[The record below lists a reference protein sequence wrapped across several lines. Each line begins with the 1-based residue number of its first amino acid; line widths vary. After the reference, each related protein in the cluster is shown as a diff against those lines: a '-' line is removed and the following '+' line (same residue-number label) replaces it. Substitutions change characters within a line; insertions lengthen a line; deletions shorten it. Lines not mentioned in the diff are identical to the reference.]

1 MSGRISALAVYEKD
15 PSTWWAASASGG
27 LLKTVNN
34 GTDFEH
40 QFDKQSTVS
49 IGDVAVCQTD
59 PNIVWVG
66 TGESNPRNSVSWGD
80 GVYKSTDGGKTWT
93 NMGLNKTFQIG
104 RVAIHPEKPDVV
116 YVGALGRLWGPNED
130 RGLYKTTDGGKN
142 WEKILY
148 VDDLTGVIDVELN
161 PKNPD
166 EMLVAT
172 YERSRDLFDG
182 NDPVKKYGAGSAIY
196 YSADGG
202 KTFEKIS
209 AGLPT
214 CKLGRIGIDFFRK
227 DPKFVYAVIESEK
240 IAKEPENAA
249 EAGFRGENA
258 DAGARLTD
266 ITKDGAAEKAGLK
279 TGDIVLEFAGKPIL
293 NSQQLTAA
301 VRRQKA
307 EDKVKVKAARGEEIV
322 EIELTLG
329 KKQAGRGQSP
339 FTGTL
344 GGQAENLQD
353 QQGDN
358 GNEYGGIYLSQDGGK
373 SWERINS
380 LNPRPMYYSQVRVDP
395 ENRDFVYVLGT
406 SLYKSKD
413 GGKTFTADGVTDG
426 IHVDHHAMWI
436 DPRDGRH
443 MVLGNDGGVYVT
455 WDRMLN
461 WDHHNQFA
469 IGQFYHVGIDTRR
482 DYKVYGGLQDN
493 GSWGG
498 PNRSGRENGPVN
510 TDWYNVGGGDGFITL
525 VDPNDP
531 DQIYFESQNGG
542 NGRINLRTGERGF
555 IRPRPARGT
564 TYRFDWKTPFIL
576 SPHNSKIFYS
586 AGNYVFR
593 SVKKGDDIKA
603 ISPEITNSSSGAG
616 SAISESPLQ
625 EGLIYVGTND
635 GAVWVTKDG
644 GQKWEQ
650 IYFKKL
656 DLGNTSITAQA
667 AEERGG
673 RGGRGE
679 SGGGGG
685 AAGGGAGGG
694 EQPAAGGEQ
703 AAGEAAGGEQPAAG
717 GERPGGGRGAG
728 GGRGQ
733 AGPGGGGRGAG
744 GGPGGAPGADQPQP
758 EVPELK
764 KLNDE
769 DAFTG
774 TWTAKASSEQAPR
787 GGFGEFTFYLQLK
800 EDGSISGL
808 TEARGRRQ
816 EIKNGKFNRENGE
829 FSFEV
834 ESPRGVTKY
843 SGKLVDGKLEGK
855 LEAGGGR
862 FTIDFKGEKKDPQS
876 SGLFSIPSRSTQE
889 KEDGVSG
896 VYKAT
901 SENENLPNG
910 KLEFDIELIVNDKN
924 EVSGKISSMMGEL
937 PIVEGKYSPDS
948 KKLTFVGE
956 SDELS
961 VTFNAV
967 VEGKKLNGDMAA
979 SEMGDIK
986 LPFSAEWTSAIE
998 KPAEKQEPAPAE
1010 KKEEPKKEEM
1020 KEEPA
1025 KPAESKQKEGQ
1036 QKEDGVSGVYKATSE
1051 NENLPNGKLEFD
1063 IELMVNDKNEVSGK
1077 ISSMMGELP
1086 IVEGKYSPDSKKL
1099 TFVGESDE
1107 LSVTFNAVVEGK
1119 KLNGDM
1125 AASQMGDIKL
1135 PFSAD
1140 WSSALEKTAEKQEP
1154 APAEKKEEPKK
1165 EEMKEEQAKP
1175 EAAKQEEAPKQEEKK
1190 EEKKEEPKAE
1200 AAPATEKPA
1209 EEAKPEAAKQEGEAP
1224 AAAKDD
1230 PISGTWKG
1238 NMLSDQMPRGMGEF
1252 TMDLKLGAENKVTG
1266 TMNSQRGDNEIS
1278 DGKFDPE
1285 KKTVELV
1292 VESGRFSMNF
1302 NGKLEGEKL
1311 SGDIDM
1317 AGGQFQVGF
1326 EANRTA
1332 KASGEAAAG
1341 EGQAKE
1347 AAQTGKL
1354 ESLIPGPRWVSALE
1368 ASRYKA
1374 GRVYMTLD
1382 GHRSNDDEPY
1392 VFVSDDF
1399 GSTWK
1404 SIRGDLPSG
1413 AGSTRVV
1420 REDIKNENVLYL
1432 GCEFGAWVSVDRG
1445 ENWTK
1450 FGGLPTVAVHDFA
1463 QHPTSGE
1470 MVAATHG
1477 RALWIGDVSAIRQV
1491 SKETMAAKAKLY
1503 APQEVIRW
1511 QSEARAGDTGPRRF
1525 VGQNPGTNARIAYS
1539 LGANAQNV
1547 ELTVSDALGN
1557 VVRRFDEAKTEKG
1570 MHVLEWDF
1578 RPTPRAQ
1585 AAGAGQRGGRGG
1597 FGGGGPGGGGGGR
1610 GGFGPRSAIG
1620 TYLVTLRVD
1629 GEVQNALLKVS
1640 GDPDLPADA
1649 VPLSWEES
1657 FDEFFSEMSDEAEGD
1672 GKDDSDK

>member
-1 MSGRISALAVYEKD
+1 
-15 PSTWWAASASGG
+15 
-27 LLKTVNN
+27 
-34 GTDFEH
+34 
-40 QFDKQSTVS
+40 
-49 IGDVAVCQTD
+49 
-59 PNIVWVG
+59 
-66 TGESNPRNSVSWGD
+66 
-80 GVYKSTDGGKTWT
+80 
-93 NMGLNKTFQIG
+93 
-104 RVAIHPEKPDVV
+104 
-116 YVGALGRLWGPNED
+116 
-130 RGLYKTTDGGKN
+130 
-142 WEKILY
+142 
-148 VDDLTGVIDVELN
+148 
-161 PKNPD
+161 
-166 EMLVAT
+166 
-172 YERSRDLFDG
+172 
-182 NDPVKKYGAGSAIY
+182 
-196 YSADGG
+196 
-202 KTFEKIS
+202 
-209 AGLPT
+209 
-214 CKLGRIGIDFFRK
+214 
-227 DPKFVYAVIESEK
+227 
-240 IAKEPENAA
+240 
-249 EAGFRGENA
+249 
-258 DAGARLTD
+258 
-266 ITKDGAAEKAGLK
+266 
-279 TGDIVLEFAGKPIL
+279 
-293 NSQQLTAA
+293 
-301 VRRQKA
+301 
-307 EDKVKVKAARGEEIV
+307 
-322 EIELTLG
+322 
-329 KKQAGRGQSP
+329 
-339 FTGTL
+339 
-344 GGQAENLQD
+344 
-353 QQGDN
+353 
-358 GNEYGGIYLSQDGGK
+358 
-373 SWERINS
+373 
-380 LNPRPMYYSQVRVDP
+380 
-395 ENRDFVYVLGT
+395 
-406 SLYKSKD
+406 
-413 GGKTFTADGVTDG
+413 
-426 IHVDHHAMWI
+426 
-436 DPRDGRH
+436 
-443 MVLGNDGGVYVT
+443 
-455 WDRMLN
+455 
-461 WDHHNQFA
+461 
-469 IGQFYHVGIDTRR
+469 
-482 DYKVYGGLQDN
+482 
-493 GSWGG
+493 
-498 PNRSGRENGPVN
+498 
-510 TDWYNVGGGDGFITL
+510 
-525 VDPNDP
+525 
-531 DQIYFESQNGG
+531 
-542 NGRINLRTGERGF
+542 
-555 IRPRPARGT
+555 
-564 TYRFDWKTPFIL
+564 
-576 SPHNSKIFYS
+576 
-586 AGNYVFR
+586 
-593 SVKKGDDIKA
+593 
-603 ISPEITNSSSGAG
+603 
-616 SAISESPLQ
+616 
-625 EGLIYVGTND
+625 
-635 GAVWVTKDG
+635 
-644 GQKWEQ
+644 
-650 IYFKKL
+650 
-656 DLGNTSITAQA
+656 
-667 AEERGG
+667 
-673 RGGRGE
+673 
-679 SGGGGG
+679 
-685 AAGGGAGGG
+685 
-694 EQPAAGGEQ
+694 
-703 AAGEAAGGEQPAAG
+703 
-717 GERPGGGRGAG
+717 
-728 GGRGQ
+728 
-733 AGPGGGGRGAG
+733 
-744 GGPGGAPGADQPQP
+744 
-758 EVPELK
+758 
-764 KLNDE
+764 
-769 DAFTG
+769 
-774 TWTAKASSEQAPR
+774 
-787 GGFGEFTFYLQLK
+787 
-800 EDGSISGL
+800 
-808 TEARGRRQ
+808 
-816 EIKNGKFNRENGE
+816 
-829 FSFEV
+829 
-834 ESPRGVTKY
+834 
-843 SGKLVDGKLEGK
+843 
-855 LEAGGGR
+855 
-862 FTIDFKGEKKDPQS
+862 
-876 SGLFSIPSRSTQE
+876 
-889 KEDGVSG
+889 
-896 VYKAT
+896 
-901 SENENLPNG
+901 
-910 KLEFDIELIVNDKN
+910 
-924 EVSGKISSMMGEL
+924 
-937 PIVEGKYSPDS
+937 
-948 KKLTFVGE
+948 
-956 SDELS
+956 
-961 VTFNAV
+961 
-967 VEGKKLNGDMAA
+967 
-979 SEMGDIK
+979 
-986 LPFSAEWTSAIE
+986 
-998 KPAEKQEPAPAE
+998 
-1010 KKEEPKKEEM
+1010 
-1020 KEEPA
+1020 
-1025 KPAESKQKEGQ
+1025 
-1036 QKEDGVSGVYKATSE
+1036 
-1051 NENLPNGKLEFD
+1051 
-1063 IELMVNDKNEVSGK
+1063 
-1077 ISSMMGELP
+1077 
-1086 IVEGKYSPDSKKL
+1086 
-1099 TFVGESDE
+1099 
-1107 LSVTFNAVVEGK
+1107 
-1119 KLNGDM
+1119 
-1125 AASQMGDIKL
+1125 MGDIKL

-1154 APAEKKEEPKK
+1154 APTEKKEEPKK

-1597 FGGGGPGGGGGGR
+1597 FGGGGGR

>member
-1 MSGRISALAVYEKD
+1 MKSRLVTSLLCLGLLSSLASAAFAQALPQEWANQVPWRSIGPANMSGRITALAVYEKD

-40 QFDKQSTVS
+40 QFDKQATVS

-66 TGESNPRNSVSWGD
+66 TGEANPRNSVSWGD

-182 NDPVKKYGAGSAIY
+182 NDPIKKYGAGSGIY

-240 IAKEPENAA
+240 IAKEPENAP

-322 EIELTLG
+322 EVEMTLG

-353 QQGDN
+353 QQGEN
-358 GNEYGGIYLSQDGGK
+358 GNEYGGIYMSKDGGK

-395 ENRDFVYVLGT
+395 SDKDFVYVLGT

-673 RGGRGE
+673 GRGGRGEGTGGE
-679 SGGGGG
+679 SGGGG
-685 AAGGGAGGG
+685 GGG

-703 AAGEAAGGEQPAAG
+703 AGGEAPAGGEPAAG
-717 GERPGGGRGAG
+717 GERPA

-733 AGPGGGGRGAG
+733 GGRGPGGRGQGGGGGGIPGGGAG
-744 GGPGGAPGADQPQP
+744 SDQPQP

-764 KLNDE
+764 KLNDQ
-769 DAFTG
+769 DALTG
-774 TWTAKASSEQAPR
+774 TWKATPSSEQAPR

-800 EDGSISGL
+800 DDGSISGL

-816 EIKNGKFNRENGE
+816 EIKNGTFNRDNGE

-862 FTIDFKGEKKDPQS
+862 FTIDFKGEKKDPQT
-876 SGLFSIPSRSTQE
+876 SGLFSIPSRSAQE
-889 KEDGVSG
+889 KEDGISG
-896 VYKAT
+896 VYKAS

-967 VEGKKLNGDMAA
+967 VEGKKLNGD
-979 SEMGDIK
+979 
-986 LPFSAEWTSAIE
+986 L
-998 KPAEKQEPAPAE
+998 
-1010 KKEEPKKEEM
+1010 
-1020 KEEPA
+1020 
-1025 KPAESKQKEGQ
+1025 
-1036 QKEDGVSGVYKATSE
+1036 
-1051 NENLPNGKLEFD
+1051 
-1063 IELMVNDKNEVSGK
+1063 
-1077 ISSMMGELP
+1077 
-1086 IVEGKYSPDSKKL
+1086 
-1099 TFVGESDE
+1099 
-1107 LSVTFNAVVEGK
+1107 
-1119 KLNGDM
+1119 

-1135 PFSAD
+1135 PFSAE
-1140 WSSALEKTAEKQEP
+1140 WSSALEKTAEKQET
-1154 APAEKKEEPKK
+1154 APAEKKEEPKQ
-1165 EEMKEEQAKP
+1165 EEMKEEPTKP
-1175 EAAKQEEAPKQEEKK
+1175 AESKQEEAPKQEEKK
-1190 EEKKEEPKAE
+1190 TEEKKEESKAE
-1200 AAPATEKPA
+1200 AASATEKPA
-1209 EEAKPEAAKQEGEAP
+1209 EEAKPEAAKQEGAAP

-1230 PISGTWKG
+1230 PISGSWKG

-1266 TMNSQRGDNEIS
+1266 TMSSQRGDNEIS

-1404 SIRGDLPSG
+1404 SIRGNLPSS

-1470 MVAATHG
+1470 IVAATHG

-1597 FGGGGPGGGGGGR
+1597 FGGGGGGPGGPGGGGR
-1610 GGFGPRSAIG
+1610 GAFGPRAGLG

-1657 FDEFFSEMSDEAEGD
+1657 FDEFFSEMNDEAEGD
-1672 GKDDSDK
+1672 GNDDSDK

>member
-1 MSGRISALAVYEKD
+1 MKSRLVTSFLCLGLLSSLVSAAFAQGLPQEWANQVPWRSIGPANMSGRISALAVYEKD

-266 ITKDGAAEKAGLK
+266 VTKDGAAEKAGLK

-322 EIELTLG
+322 EVELTLG

-679 SGGGGG
+679 GTGGESGGGGG

-744 GGPGGAPGADQPQP
+744 GGSGGAPGADQPQP

-800 EDGSISGL
+800 EDGAISGL

-862 FTIDFKGEKKDPQS
+862 FTIDFKGEKKDPQP

-896 VYKAT
+896 VYKAS

-910 KLEFDIELIVNDKN
+910 KLEFDIELI
-924 EVSGKISSMMGEL
+924 
-937 PIVEGKYSPDS
+937 
-948 KKLTFVGE
+948 
-956 SDELS
+956 
-961 VTFNAV
+961 
-967 VEGKKLNGDMAA
+967 
-979 SEMGDIK
+979 
-986 LPFSAEWTSAIE
+986 
-998 KPAEKQEPAPAE
+998 
-1010 KKEEPKKEEM
+1010 
-1020 KEEPA
+1020 
-1025 KPAESKQKEGQ
+1025 
-1036 QKEDGVSGVYKATSE
+1036 
-1051 NENLPNGKLEFD
+1051 
-1063 IELMVNDKNEVSGK
+1063 VNDKNEVSGK

-1154 APAEKKEEPKK
+1154 APTEKKEEPKK

-1597 FGGGGPGGGGGGR
+1597 FGGGGGR

>member
-1 MSGRISALAVYEKD
+1 
-15 PSTWWAASASGG
+15 
-27 LLKTVNN
+27 
-34 GTDFEH
+34 
-40 QFDKQSTVS
+40 
-49 IGDVAVCQTD
+49 
-59 PNIVWVG
+59 
-66 TGESNPRNSVSWGD
+66 
-80 GVYKSTDGGKTWT
+80 
-93 NMGLNKTFQIG
+93 
-104 RVAIHPEKPDVV
+104 
-116 YVGALGRLWGPNED
+116 LGRLWGPNED

-266 ITKDGAAEKAGLK
+266 VTKDGAAEKAGLK

-322 EIELTLG
+322 EVELTLG

-679 SGGGGG
+679 GTGGESGGGGG

-744 GGPGGAPGADQPQP
+744 GGSGGAPGADQPQP

-800 EDGSISGL
+800 EDGAISGL

-862 FTIDFKGEKKDPQS
+862 FTIDFKGEKKDPQP

-896 VYKAT
+896 VYKAS

-910 KLEFDIELIVNDKN
+910 KLEFDIELI
-924 EVSGKISSMMGEL
+924 
-937 PIVEGKYSPDS
+937 
-948 KKLTFVGE
+948 
-956 SDELS
+956 
-961 VTFNAV
+961 
-967 VEGKKLNGDMAA
+967 
-979 SEMGDIK
+979 
-986 LPFSAEWTSAIE
+986 
-998 KPAEKQEPAPAE
+998 
-1010 KKEEPKKEEM
+1010 
-1020 KEEPA
+1020 
-1025 KPAESKQKEGQ
+1025 
-1036 QKEDGVSGVYKATSE
+1036 
-1051 NENLPNGKLEFD
+1051 
-1063 IELMVNDKNEVSGK
+1063 VNDKNEVSGK

-1154 APAEKKEEPKK
+1154 APTEKKEEPKK

-1597 FGGGGPGGGGGGR
+1597 FGGGGGR